1 MSTQPRVLIPDLDD
15 ELVHALHQLEELLLT
30 LAGWESDPDE
40 PARLPEPL
48 AGEVALAAL
57 RAVWAGVR
65 PTQSV
70 GDRPAY
76 PGRLLGPDGRY
87 EHRPLRLAL
96 LDPADVAVLS
106 RAGQVLGLALAT
118 QPHGELAEAMA
129 AGAEA
134 AALSYGPVPTPGELV
149 ETIARVTGVLT
160 PPDTGETRVLAE
172 LLADAGHD
180 QDIVLTTAQETAY
193 QRIADQLNLVWAL
206 GSGLTRF
213 TY

>member
-1 MSTQPRVLIPDLDD
+1 MSTQPRVLVPDLDD

-30 LAGWESDPDE
+30 LAAWESDPDE

-48 AGEVALAAL
+48 AGEVALAAV

-70 GDRPAY
+70 GDHPAY

-134 AALSYGPVPTPGELV
+134 AALSYGSVPTPGELV
-149 ETIARVTGVLT
+149 ETIARVAGVLT
-160 PPDTGETRVLAE
+160 PPDTGDARVLAE
-172 LLADAGHD
+172 LFADAGHEE
-180 QDIVLTTAQETAY
+180 DIVLTTTQETAY
-193 QRIADQLNLVWAL
+193 QRITDQLNGVWAL
-206 GSGLTRF
+206 GSGLTRY

>member
-1 MSTQPRVLIPDLDD
+1 MSTQPRVLVPDLDD

-30 LAGWESDPDE
+30 LAAWERDPDE

-48 AGEVALAAL
+48 AGEVALAAV

-134 AALSYGPVPTPGELV
+134 ALSYGPVPTPGELV

-160 PPDTGETRVLAE
+160 PPDTGDTRVLAE

-180 QDIVLTTAQETAY
+180 QDIVLTTTQETAY
-193 QRIADQLNLVWAL
+193 QRITDQLNGVWAL

>member
-1 MSTQPRVLIPDLDD
+1 MATLIPDLDD
-15 ELVHALHQLEELLLT
+15 ELLHALSQIEELLLT
-30 LAGWESDPDE
+30 LAAWVSDQDE

-48 AGEVALAAL
+48 AGEVALAAV
-57 RAVWAGVR
+57 RAVCDGVR
-65 PTQSV
+65 PTQSA
-70 GDRPAY
+70 GDHPAY

-106 RAGQVLGLALAT
+106 RAGQVLGLASAT
-118 QPHGELAEAMA
+118 QPHSELVEAMA

-134 AALSYGPVPTPGELV
+134 AALSYGPAPTPGELV
-149 ETIARVTGVLT
+149 ETIARVAGVLT
-160 PPDTGETRVLAE
+160 PPDTDDTRVLAE

-180 QDIVLTTAQETAY
+180 QEIVLTTTQETAY
-193 QRIADQLNLVWAL
+193 QRITDQLNGVWAL
-206 GSGLTRF
+206 GSGLTRY